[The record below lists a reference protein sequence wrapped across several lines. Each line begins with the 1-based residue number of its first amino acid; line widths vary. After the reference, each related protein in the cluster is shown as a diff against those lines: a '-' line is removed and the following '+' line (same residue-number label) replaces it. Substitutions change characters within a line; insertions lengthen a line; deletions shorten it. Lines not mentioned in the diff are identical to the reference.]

1 MKMREPTKCDHV
13 LRALWRAQRFAL
25 DVLIMTFCTAISMTI
40 SLSYFSAKFSSIWSW
55 IKGHLKSRAYGLV
68 FPAVSVDDV
77 LEQGVRQLPAHVAK
91 TLEMNLIDFE
101 NWDCLFFFIEIVL
114 PSAIFHSQAWQRWST
129 PGRKSLVFF
138 QHTCCKPAEFEL
150 DIEEQLFC
158 TPQAP
163 CRSPRTW
170 ASSWWTPRSAS
181 SPARRS
187 ESQTCQGCPACGYNE
202 VHPLCDQY
210 ASVGKRKNKETLL

>member
-1 MKMREPTKCDHV
+1 
-13 LRALWRAQRFAL
+13 
-25 DVLIMTFCTAISMTI
+25 MTI
-40 SLSYFSAKFSSIWSW
+40 SLSCFPAKFSSIWSW

-68 FPAVSVDDV
+68 FPAVSVDNV
-77 LEQGVRQLPAHVAK
+77 LEQSVRQLPTHVAK
-91 TLEMNLIDFE
+91 TLKMNLIILRIEIAFS
-101 NWDCLFFFIEIVL
+101 FFIEIVL
-114 PSAIFHSQAWQRWST
+114 PCAIFHSQAWQRWST

-150 DIEEQLFC
+150 DIEEELFC

-181 SPARRS
+181 
-187 ESQTCQGCPACGYNE
+187 
-202 VHPLCDQY
+202 
-210 ASVGKRKNKETLL
+210 